1 MNYSRSVARA
11 LPKPCLPANEY
22 GLSHVLRSIDEYLIP
37 FLCHEVFTAA
47 WHQYTPLTSY
57 FEGPLRY
64 GEKPVVLQCEV
75 AIYINRCYARAIR
88 YCQVALHKR
97 NGLKSIE
104 IREILRGEYDV

>member
-75 AIYINRCYARAIR
+75 AIYMCLTGWPSGMTNAVRGK
-88 YCQVALHKR
+88 QT
-97 NGLKSIE
+97 LKMC
-104 IREILRGEYDV
+104 

>member
-1 MNYSRSVARA
+1 MPHPSCCVRVRLSYWLIEHYMVLVGK
-11 LPKPCLPANEY
+11 LPL
-22 GLSHVLRSIDEYLIP
+22 VI
-37 FLCHEVFTAA
+37 TAP
-47 WHQYTPLTSY
+47 WHQYTSLTSY

-88 YCQVALHKR
+88 YCQVVLHKR